1 MFHHQGPMGPVDG
14 PIDSQVLGSQTLAGN
29 LQGLG
34 GSGPMLAGGPK
45 AGPRQPGFRRRLRNP
60 QVTALVTGGTQLRLG
75 HLGSNWWPSGTRH
88 YQNLLQAM
96 RLRQIEARNKQ
107 AADAVLQ
114 VRHFSINSQKVGF

>member
-14 PIDSQVLGSQTLAGN
+14 PMDSQVLGSQNLAGN

-75 HLGSNWWPSGTRH
+75 RLGSNWWPSGTRH

-114 VRHFSINSQKVGF
+114 VRHFSTL